1 MLNHPQFFSNINN
14 NTVLKMSENITFENK
29 NIT

>member
-1 MLNHPQFFSNINN
+1 MLNHPQFSNINN